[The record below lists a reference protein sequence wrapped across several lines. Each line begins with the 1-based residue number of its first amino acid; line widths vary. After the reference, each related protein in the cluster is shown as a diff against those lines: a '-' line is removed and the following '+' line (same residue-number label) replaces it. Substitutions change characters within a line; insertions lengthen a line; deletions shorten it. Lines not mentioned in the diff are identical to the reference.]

1 MQEDIVRASCHNRSI
16 SYGQS
21 IQYPPFPPHFLHA
34 HENCEIFCVFRGN
47 GHYITE
53 GTRHKFE
60 PGKILLMRSGES
72 HRPDLS
78 GDEPYARLALHFSP
92 EIVDSFDPERK
103 LLRPFFDRP
112 LGLHNVYD
120 RSVVAQTEIYGL
132 FRKMTLLTGNNYLDC
147 LHVTSL
153 LFAVL
158 EELCALF
165 DAGLFNAPT
174 QGAALMRNVV
184 AYVNEN
190 LTAPLSL
197 DQICGKFYLSRGQLS
212 RYFKNSTGTSVW
224 DYIVTKRLIL
234 ARGYIASGMGAQE
247 AAKACGFSDYSAFYR
262 AYSKKYGM
270 SPTGSSRSL

>member
-103 LLRPFFDRP
+103 L
-112 LGLHNVYD
+112 
-120 RSVVAQTEIYGL
+120 L

-247 AAKACGFSDYSAFYR
+247 AARACGFSDYSAFYR